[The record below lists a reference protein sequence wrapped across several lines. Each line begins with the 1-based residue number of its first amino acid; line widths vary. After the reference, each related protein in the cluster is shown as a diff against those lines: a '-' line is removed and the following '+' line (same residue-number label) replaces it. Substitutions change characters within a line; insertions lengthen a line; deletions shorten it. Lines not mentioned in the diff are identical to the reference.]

1 MFMNL
6 FVPWM
11 GSPTHMVITLI
22 LSIISEEHNKDKPK
36 LIFINCRVDQIL
48 FSVFQPYYEL

>member
-36 LIFINCRVDQIL
+36 LIFISCRVDQIL